1 MCVWVCERERERE
14 RMIVTVTEREKDT
27 ERQNGPF
34 SLTLT
39 FTHLPTN
46 IEKVFF
52 PQKRILLVDE
62 KVSHPMRKKFHFYTK
77 SKNSATLFV
86 QLASSRKANW
96 PARLMHLQS
105 IFINDDGSY

>member
-1 MCVWVCERERERE
+1 MCVCERERE